1 MFLSS
6 NMIHKSVS
14 SDAGSPS
21 CGSCWMSPTIGSRRW
36 YTSSSNFPSILSGL
50 EIRVARTVRSAF
62 SFGGVSLRGVTV
74 WAAAGQ
80 TKHIK
85 SAIKERG
92 GLMGVE
98 NLTSTSIK
106 RYLMIFIADWRLG
119 NFLLADSY
127 RCLHSDS

>member
-6 NMIHKSVS
+6 NMIQKSVA

-21 CGSCWMSPTIGSRRW
+21 CGSCWISPTIGSRRW

-62 SFGGVSLRGVTV
+62 SFDGASV

-80 TKHIK
+80 TTHIK

-106 RYLMIFIADWRLG
+106 IAVLDDFYCRLE
-119 NFLLADSY
+119 A
-127 RCLHSDS
+127 RQ